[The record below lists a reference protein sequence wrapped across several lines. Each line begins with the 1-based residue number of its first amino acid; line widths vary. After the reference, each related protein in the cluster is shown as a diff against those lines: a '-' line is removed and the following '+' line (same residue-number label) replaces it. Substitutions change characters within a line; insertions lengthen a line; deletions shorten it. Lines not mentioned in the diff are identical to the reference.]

1 MWFVV
6 FEILSSDLG
15 IFKFVIKM
23 VWFVC
28 SLYFGIALF

>member
-6 FEILSSDLG
+6 SEILSSDLG

-28 SLYFGIALF
+28 SLCSVMGSL